1 MSSPIILGPGIQIGA
16 GITLVAAPPPPPPPA
31 EEGSLLFNRTNYLSI
46 PNNSAFDQNAGAW
59 TVECF
64 AYPTSVVDFGATYG
78 IYNQDSISR
87 FLGMFYSGSRFGIA
101 QSSGGF
107 LQTSASFS
115 LNNWYHVAMVYNG
128 SNAVTLYVNGNSAV
142 TGNPGAMAASGAA
155 TLIGSFTVGDNAS
168 RFKGNLSNLRV
179 VKGVAVYTGNFTVP
193 TAPLTVTQSSGTNIS
208 AITPGQTQLLL
219 NTASPDYF
227 LDAST
232 NAFTVTNVNSVAT
245 STDNPF

>member
-1 MSSPIILGPGIQIGA
+1 MATTLTLGPGIQIGA
-16 GITLVAAPPPPPPPA
+16 GITLGSLPPAPPPPA
-31 EEGSLLFNRTNYLSI
+31 EEGSLVFNRSNYLSI

-64 AYPTSVVDFGATYG
+64 AYPNPDNTGQIGT
-78 IYNQDSISR
+78 IYNQGDVSR
-87 FLGMFYSGSRFGIA
+87 FLGLYYEDAKFGII

-107 LQTSASFS
+107 LPGPNSFPK
-115 LNNWYHVAMVYNG
+115 NNWYHVAMVYNG
-128 SNAVTLYVNGNSAV
+128 SNLVTLYVNGNSVASA
-142 TGNPGAMAASGAA
+142 NPGAMAASGAA
-155 TLIGSFTVGDNAS
+155 TFIGTWSLGYTDAK
-168 RFKGNLSNLRV
+168 FKGNLSNFRV

-219 NTASPDYF
+219 NTAAPDYF

-232 NAFTVTNVNSVAT
+232 NAFTVTNVGSVAT

>member
-1 MSSPIILGPGIQIGA
+1 MATTLTLGPGIQIGA
-16 GITLVAAPPPPPPPA
+16 GITLGSLPPAPPA
-31 EEGSLLFNRTNYLSI
+31 ASGSLLFNGGNNLSL

-64 AYPTSVVDFGATYG
+64 VYPTYSSGT
-78 IYNQDSISR
+78 IYNQDVAA
-87 FLGMFYSGSRFGIA
+87 FLGLYREGSKFMVTRAGSVLI
-101 QSSGGF
+101 QSVTF
-107 LQTSASFS
+107 PA
-115 LNNWYHVAMVYNG
+115 NNWYHLAVVYNG
-128 SNAVTLYVNGNSAV
+128 TDTVTLYVNGISVGTAS
-142 TGNPGAMAASGAA
+142 PGAMAVSSTV
-155 TLIGSFTVGDNAS
+155 TLIGRYSVGYGGVN
-168 RFKGNLSNLRV
+168 FYGNLSNLRV

-219 NTASPDYF
+219 NTAAPDYF

-232 NAFTVTNVNSVAT
+232 NGFTVTNVNSVTT

>member
-1 MSSPIILGPGIQIGA
+1 MTTTLTLGPGIQIGA
-16 GITLVAAPPPPPPPA
+16 GITLGSLPPAPPPPA
-31 EEGSLLFNRTNYLSI
+31 AEGSLVFNRSNYLTL

-64 AYPTSVVDFGATYG
+64 AYPLGGGDVSATNG

-87 FLGMFYSGSRFGIA
+87 FLGMFHASSSFGIS

-107 LQTSASFS
+107 LQTSASFPK
-115 LNNWYHVAMVYNG
+115 NNWYHVALVYNG
-128 SNAVTLYVNGNSAV
+128 SNLVTLYVNGNSAV
-142 TGNPGAMAASGAA
+142 TGNPGAMAASGTS
-155 TLIGSFTVGDNAS
+155 TLIGSFLVGDNNS
-168 RFKGNLSNLRV
+168 RFKGSLSNFRV

-219 NTASPDYF
+219 NTAAPDYF

-232 NAFTVTNVNSVAT
+232 NAFTVTNIGSVAT

>member
-1 MSSPIILGPGIQIGA
+1 MSSPIIIGPGIQIGA
-16 GITLVAAPPPPPPPA
+16 GITLVAAPPPP
-31 EEGSLLFNRTNYLSI
+31 ENGSLVFNGSNYLSL
-46 PNNSAFDQNAGAW
+46 PSNSAFDQNAGSW

-64 AYPTSVVDFGATYG
+64 VYPTNTAFRT
-78 IYNQDSISR
+78 IYNQEASG
-87 FLGMFYSGSRFGIA
+87 FFGLFYEA
-101 QSSGGF
+101 SSFMAIRYGGP
-107 LQTSASFS
+107 TTIVSPASFPI
-115 LNNWYHVAMVYNG
+115 NNWYHVAMVYNG

-142 TGNPGAMAASGAA
+142 TGNPGAMAASGTA
-155 TLIGSFTVGDNAS
+155 TLIGSFTVGDNTS
-168 RFKGNLSNLRV
+168 RFKGNLSNFRV

-232 NAFTVTNVNSVAT
+232 NAFTVTNVGSVAT

>member
-1 MSSPIILGPGIQIGA
+1 MATPLTLGPGIQIGA
-16 GITLVAAPPPPPPPA
+16 GITLGSLPPAPPA
-31 EEGSLLFNRTNYLSI
+31 ASGSLLFNGTNNLSL

-64 AYPTSVVDFGATYG
+64 AYPTQSIGQ
-78 IYNQDSISR
+78 IYNQDVAA
-87 FLGMFYSGSRFGIA
+87 FLGIYRQNSKFVVTRAGSVLI
-101 QSSGGF
+101 QSVDTFPS
-107 LQTSASFS
+107 
-115 LNNWYHVAMVYNG
+115 NDWYHLAVVYNG
-128 SNAVTLYVNGNSAV
+128 TDTVTLYVDGINVGTA
-142 TGNPGAMAASGAA
+142 NPGAMAVSSTV
-155 TLIGSFTVGDNAS
+155 TLIGRYSVGYGDVNFS
-168 RFKGNLSNLRV
+168 GNLSNFRV

-219 NTASPDYF
+219 NTAAPDYF

-232 NAFTVTNVNSVAT
+232 NAFTVTNVGSVAT